1 MEALKSW
8 EDKMGEIIIK
18 VPEDIK
24 EVIELNLSYTEI
36 FNKLGIK
43 KEEEKII
50 EKFFATKFPQK
61 KKNKTWKETKDEF
74 YEELAKSID

>member
-36 FNKLGIK
+36 FSKLGIK
-43 KEEEKII
+43 KRGRKSHRKI
-50 EKFFATKFPQK
+50 FC
-61 KKNKTWKETKDEF
+61 
-74 YEELAKSID
+74 Y

>member
-1 MEALKSW
+1 
-8 EDKMGEIIIK
+8 MGEIIIK
-18 VPEDIK
+18 VPGDVK

-61 KKNKTWKETKDEF
+61 KKNKTWEETKGEF
-74 YEELAKSID
+74 YEELAKSIDW